1 MLTFG
6 DRERRD
12 HSGQAL
18 GHAAGPASAVGS
30 CAIAPVFSAFA
41 VIGVIPVALRVE
53 RVPGTRR
60 TAPTNCCAPVPAS
73 CPS

>member
-1 MLTFG
+1 MLAFG

-12 HSGQAL
+12 RRGQAL

-41 VIGVIPVALRVE
+41 VMVPVALI
-53 RVPGTRR
+53 PATCS
-60 TAPTNCCAPVPAS
+60 APAS
-73 CPS
+73 GPAGDLHE